1 MPFLDANGNALD
13 RGIALYFPAPHS
25 YTGEHV
31 LELQGHGG
39 PIVLQLVL
47 QRCIDAGREFSLRL
61 AEPGEFT
68 RRAFLN
74 DKLDLAQAEA
84 VADLIEAST
93 EAAARSAGRSLEG
106 AFSRDIHAL
115 VEDVI
120 ALRMLVEATLDFPE
134 EEIDFLEAADAL
146 GKLARIREQL
156 ATCSLRH
163 GKARF
168 CARDYRWCL
177 RGSRTSASRR
187 C

>member
-1 MPFLDANGNALD
+1 M
-13 RGIALYFPAPHS
+13 
-25 YTGEHV
+25 
-31 LELQGHGG
+31 QGHGG

-47 QRCIDAGREFSLRL
+47 QRAIEAGREFGLRL

-93 EAAARSAGRSLEG
+93 EAAARSAGRSLDG
-106 AFSRDIHAL
+106 AFSREIHAL

-120 ALRMLVEATLDFPE
+120 TLRMLVEATLDFPE
-134 EEIDFLEAADAL
+134 EEIDFLEAADAR
-146 GKLARIREQL
+146 GKLARIRERLVQ
-156 ATCSLRH
+156 
-163 GKARF
+163 GARRRAPGRVA
-168 CARDYRWCL
+168 ARGIVGGA
-177 RGSRTSASRR
+177 RGTAERRASRR